1 MDGRAR
7 LESGWSGA
15 WDLEPLH
22 GILKPTLLSS
32 HGPSLGSEEES
43 TTLGVLN
50 ALQGLLHGHVC
61 KRNGVAISTAAHL
74 LSPASNSGFQLQ
86 LPTGLVGSGTESGAW
101 PGWGLAW
108 LPFVEHQC
116 PHLHS
121 FDASYPRPLNIQ
133 LMPVSPG
140 LASLTCA
147 ELTPGPGLPRAPPSL
162 PPPSSPVPALPALTP
177 CQRAAAAA
185 SRTLFK
191 CGARLWRHGR
201 AVSDAI
207 GCQADW
213 GLAALQRRGAVLRVW
228 LLLDGSL
235 RMKTK
240 GVWRN
245 GEASSLPAS
254 SRSLPSVPKR
264 QKVPNASLDFLD
276 KMGLSSLEEVFV
288 RLYHSITFV
297 SRRCRPCPGD
307 TAVEETG
314 PVPCGAHS
322 SVGELDASPPP
333 GRDGRV

>member
-1 MDGRAR
+1 MPQDIGPDV
-7 LESGWSGA
+7 G
-15 WDLEPLH
+15 PLAQ
-22 GILKPTLLSS
+22 TQSV
-32 HGPSLGSEEES
+32 E
-43 TTLGVLN
+43 T
-50 ALQGLLHGHVC
+50 VC
-61 KRNGVAISTAAHL
+61 K
-74 LSPASNSGFQLQ
+74 
-86 LPTGLVGSGTESGAW
+86 
-101 PGWGLAW
+101 
-108 LPFVEHQC
+108 
-116 PHLHS
+116 
-121 FDASYPRPLNIQ
+121 
-133 LMPVSPG
+133 
-140 LASLTCA
+140 

-191 CGARLWRHGR
+191 CGARLWRHRR

-235 RMKTK
+235 RVKTK

-276 KMGLSSLEEVFV
+276 QMGLSSMEEVFV

-307 TAVEETG
+307 IAVEETG

-322 SVGELDASPPP
+322 SVGELEPHHHQRLWMPVELLLPQAVVHRGSCSGFPLPLLHKKRMFLSPPSKRLIQKGERP
-333 GRDGRV
+333 RR

>member
-1 MDGRAR
+1 MGQKWGRRRRVFSEGWGSHPRR
-7 LESGWSGA
+7 L
-15 WDLEPLH
+15 PLRY
-22 GILKPTLLSS
+22 
-32 HGPSLGSEEES
+32 
-43 TTLGVLN
+43 GVLT
-50 ALQGLLHGHVC
+50 V
-61 KRNGVAISTAAHL
+61 R
-74 LSPASNSGFQLQ
+74 
-86 LPTGLVGSGTESGAW
+86 
-101 PGWGLAW
+101 
-108 LPFVEHQC
+108 
-116 PHLHS
+116 
-121 FDASYPRPLNIQ
+121 
-133 LMPVSPG
+133 
-140 LASLTCA
+140 ASLTCA
-147 ELTPGPGLPRAPPSL
+147 VLTPGPGLPRAPPSL

-235 RMKTK
+235 RVKTK

-276 KMGLSSLEEVFV
+276 QMGLSSLEEV
-288 RLYHSITFV
+288 
-297 SRRCRPCPGD
+297 RRCQ
-307 TAVEETG
+307 TYAF
-314 PVPCGAHS
+314 
-322 SVGELDASPPP
+322 
-333 GRDGRV
+333 